1 MRKIKWFMIILILTV
16 SMVFGISRVNA
27 EDTTPLTTTT
37 TESTDTTDN
46 VATTEYSVDFS
57 DTYEKLQLYIKAGVI
72 YLLSSGVLAS
82 LLVFAF
88 AKVKRE
94 LTNRVLE
101 AKRNNEI
108 SAETAD
114 KATTA
119 INATMTA
126 IDNKMADFQS
136 SVGGKI
142 DNLDT
147 NVKDM
152 INKIDVGLGQY
163 VEILEEYLSNTEE

>member
-27 EDTTPLTTTT
+27 EDTTPLTTIT

-46 VATTEYSVDFS
+46 VTTTEYSVDFN
-57 DTYEKLQLYIKAGVI
+57 DAYEKLQLYIKAGVI

-82 LLVFAF
+82 LLGFAF

-119 INATMTA
+119 INATMTVV
-126 IDNKMADFQS
+126 DNKISDFQN

-147 NVKDM
+147 NVKEM